1 MNLLSTINP
10 VTRIIALMV
19 LTTPLLLSVDVM
31 SAAIALA
38 ATIILSPF
46 AGVSW
51 KMLLKRGWPLLLM
64 APIAALSMALYGRP
78 EGTEYFSF
86 LLIHVTDNSLALAAA
101 IGLRVLAIGMPVVVL
116 IARIDPTD
124 LGDGLAQI
132 LKLPERFVI
141 GAVAGS
147 RLMTLFRED
156 WYSMSRARRA
166 RGIADQGRIK
176 HFFTMTFG
184 LLVLSLR
191 RGSKLATAMEARG
204 FGRSPDGR
212 TWARESSVGIRDVLL
227 IVVCA
232 AISAL
237 AIVVSIQTGFFRFLG
252 T

>member
-1 MNLLSTINP
+1 MNLLTNINP

-19 LTTPLLLSVDVM
+19 LTTPLLLSIDVV

-38 ATIILSPF
+38 ATILLAPL

-51 KMLLKRGWPLLLM
+51 PMLIKRGWPLLIM
-64 APIAALSMALYGRP
+64 APVAAISMALYGRP

-86 LLIHVTDNSLALAAA
+86 LLIHITDNSLELALA
-101 IGLRVLAIGMPVVVL
+101 IGVRVLAVGMPVVVL

-147 RLMTLFRED
+147 RLMTLFRDD
-156 WYSMSRARRA
+156 WASMSRARRA
-166 RGIADQGRIK
+166 RGIADQGRIR
-176 HFFTMTFG
+176 HFLTMTFG
-184 LLVLSLR
+184 LLVLSIR
-191 RGSKLATAMEARG
+191 RGSKLSTAMEARG
-204 FGRSPDGR
+204 FGRETKR
-212 TWARESSVGIRDVLL
+212 TWARESTIGVHDIALV
-227 IVVCA
+227 VVCA
-232 AISAL
+232 AISAV
-237 AIVVSIQTGFFRFLG
+237 AIFVAIQTGYFRFLG